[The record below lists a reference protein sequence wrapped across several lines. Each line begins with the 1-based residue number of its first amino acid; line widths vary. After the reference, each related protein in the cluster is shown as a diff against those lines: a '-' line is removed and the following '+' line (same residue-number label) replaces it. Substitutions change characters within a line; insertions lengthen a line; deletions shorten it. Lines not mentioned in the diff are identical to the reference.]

1 MEDTGGLL
9 QLFHSILRWLVL
21 ISVGISGIV
30 ALKGYL
36 QKTPIIVWER
46 SLTILA
52 MVVCH
57 IQLLIGGGLYAM
69 KFKTYDA
76 VTARGNQSWMGD
88 TVRRFW
94 KFEHIGMMVLAIALV
109 TIGRMVSK
117 RAKTEQ
123 GKQLRIA
130 IFYLLAL
137 VIMLMMIPWPFTA
150 IGKAQGIGWF

>member
-21 ISVGISGIV
+21 ISVGISGFA

-36 QKTPIIVWER
+36 RKDPIIVWER
-46 SLTILA
+46 TLTILA
-52 MVVCH
+52 MVLCH
-57 IQLLIGGGLYAM
+57 IQLAVGLALYAIR
-69 KFKTYDA
+69 FKTYESIWM
-76 VTARGNQSWMGD
+76 GNQSWMGD

-94 KFEHIGMMVLAIALV
+94 KFEHVGMMVLAIALV

-117 RAKTEQ
+117 RANTES
-123 GKQLRIA
+123 GKQLRVA

-137 VIMLMMIPWPFTA
+137 LIMVLMIPWPFTA
-150 IGKAQGIGWF
+150 IGNAQGIGWF